1 MSEKLKPNL
10 GGHHYP
16 GCEDEDNFFS
26 SDCIYK
32 CGCYMCGS
40 SSGGP
45 DEIDP
50 FGPCPNT
57 PKVKENELLPCPFC
71 GSADVREWQATGAR
85 DAQPPEAMIQCF
97 GCGLAID
104 GPTPDYLYRLRKQW
118 NNRPGEATAR
128 LTAFEEGEQ
137 STIAFIHSH
146 FYDRPDEI
154 ECLEKDIADAFQILK
169 EKP

>member
-1 MSEKLKPNL
+1 MSEKLK
-10 GGHHYP
+10 
-16 GCEDEDNFFS
+16 
-26 SDCIYK
+26 
-32 CGCYMCGS
+32 
-40 SSGGP
+40 
-45 DEIDP
+45 
-50 FGPCPNT
+50 
-57 PKVKENELLPCPFC
+57 PCPFC

-128 LTAFEEGEQ
+128 REALNEVTKELIDQHQNPGEKIQLLTNWSAR
-137 STIAFIHSH
+137 SVLKVITK
-146 FYDRPDEI
+146 
-154 ECLEKDIADAFQILK
+154 LLK